1 MNKVG
6 MSQDTLPSQ
15 LPPQLQGSS
24 AGRIWAMILRYWY
37 LTRSSGPR
45 ILELTYWPTVQ
56 MSIWGFIQTFLAQ
69 QSDYFAQAVGILLG
83 AVMLWDVL
91 LRGQLG
97 LSLTF
102 FEEIWSRNL
111 GHLMVSPLRPG
122 ELIAS
127 LMTASLI
134 KTLIGLVPTSFLAM
148 WFFGFNIYG
157 IGLGL
162 VAFFFNLI
170 LFGWAMG
177 LIVSGLVLR
186 YGQGAESLAWALTF
200 AIAPLCG
207 VYYPVSVLP
216 EFLQVIS
223 SILPPAYIFDGM
235 RSILINQTLDLNLLA
250 KASLFNLV
258 FILGGIT
265 AFYQFLR
272 AAQMRGT
279 LLQIGE

>member
-1 MNKVG
+1 
-6 MSQDTLPSQ
+6 MSDRASENIS
-15 LPPQLQGSS
+15 PPLKLG
-24 AGRIWAMILRYWY
+24 GNPLTRIWAMVLRYWY

-45 ILELTYWPTVQ
+45 ILELAYWPTVQ

-69 QSDYFAQAVGILLG
+69 QSSYFAQAIGVLLG

-97 LSLTF
+97 LSITF
-102 FEEIWSRNL
+102 FEEVWSRNL
-111 GHLMVSPLRPG
+111 GHLMVSPLRPI
-122 ELIAS
+122 ELIAA
-127 LMTASLI
+127 LMTTSLI

-157 IGLGL
+157 LGLSL

-170 LFGWAMG
+170 IFGWGIG

-200 AIAPLCG
+200 ALAPLCG
-207 VYYPVSVLP
+207 VYYPISVLP
-216 EFLQVIS
+216 DFLQVFS
-223 SILPPAYIFDGM
+223 HVLPPAYIFEGM
-235 RSILINQTLDLNLLA
+235 RAIVVEHRVDLSLLM
-250 KASLFNLV
+250 KASLLNGVL
-258 FILGGIT
+258 ICMAGAL
-265 AFYQFLR
+265 FYRFLR
-272 AAQMRGT
+272 AAEVRGT

>member
-1 MNKVG
+1 MSVG
-6 MSQDTLPSQ
+6 TDDIVKSPLP
-15 LPPQLQGSS
+15 LGGNALT
-24 AGRIWAMILRYWY
+24 RIWAMVLRYWY

-45 ILELTYWPTVQ
+45 ILELAYWPTVQ

-69 QSDYFAQAVGILLG
+69 QSSYFAQALGVLLG

-97 LSLTF
+97 LSITF
-102 FEEIWSRNL
+102 FEEVWSRNL
-111 GHLMVSPLRPG
+111 GHLMVSPLRPI
-122 ELIAS
+122 ELIAA
-127 LMTASLI
+127 LMTTSLI

-157 IGLGL
+157 IGLAL

-170 LFGWAMG
+170 LFGWGVG

-200 AIAPLCG
+200 ALAPLCG

-216 EFLQVIS
+216 EFLQVFS
-223 SILPPAYIFDGM
+223 YVLPPAYIFEGM
-235 RSILINQTLDLNLLA
+235 RNIVVEHRLDMSLLI
-250 KASLFNLV
+250 KASLLNVTL
-258 FILGGIT
+258 ISGAAAL
-265 AFYQFLR
+265 FYRFLR
-272 AAQMRGT
+272 SAEVRGT